1 MENRRPKNLNIP
13 LRKVD
18 DSGITSP
25 ISPSVRKRKN
35 QTFLTEKPDGPY
47 GQAHE
52 YHNKLNNEID
62 NLDEK
67 VQKVLDKHEG

>member
-13 LRKVD
+13 IRRVE

-25 ISPSVRKRKN
+25 HSPSVRRRKN
-35 QTFLTEKPDGPY
+35 QAFITEKPEGPY
-47 GQAHE
+47 ALAQE
-52 YHNKLNNEID
+52 YHNKLNHEID